1 MLTPS
6 ADTLLPHPKRRTWLG
21 AGSTL
26 ALLIL
31 AVATPAAGER
41 VRLNMVPQPV
51 LDAVRARFNDARLIG
66 ADKEIQDGKAIYEIA
81 IKHKGQNIDVT
92 LTPEGAILLIKREI
106 AAQDLPAQARKALEG
121 TYPQATYKELEEVIT
136 VQGHQEKLAY
146 YEVVLVTAQ
155 KRTVEV
161 TVSAEGEIVK

>member
-1 MLTPS
+1 M
-6 ADTLLPHPKRRTWLG
+6 RCITWLG

-31 AVATPAAGER
+31 AVAASADGER
-41 VRLNMVPQPV
+41 VRLNMIPLPV
-51 LDAVRARFNDARLIG
+51 LDAVRARFKDARLTG
-66 ADKEIQDGKAIYEIA
+66 ADKEVQDGKAIYEIA
-81 IKHKGQNIDVT
+81 IKHEGRNIDVT

-106 AAQDLPAQARKALEG
+106 AAKDLPARVSKALEG
-121 TYPQATYKELEEVIT
+121 TYPRATYKELEEVTT

-155 KRTVEV
+155 KKTVEV
-161 TVSAEGEIVK
+161 KVSAEGEIVK